1 MLTSQNPLS
10 MCLCL
15 KHMSNKTARRK
26 SFTKEKNISQE
37 IYIKLYLLLNFVSS
51 AKVYWSV
58 TSKENIKFNFCRIL
72 ASGGIILNDK
82 HLPPKYYIHID
93 NFFIITVK
101 DNTEVKTYHHIFVC
115 LSKQNLQQVIYQWDF
130 LLLLILWGCSNQALL
145 NITVKLDQDLKSPST
160 FPKLDLFNK
169 KTHQEEGFFIKPRC
183 YWKKKI
189 KYYSVFLFDPP
200 QFLSNTTQ
208 ISPRFWQK
216 PDSLFYFFTA
226 CGRVGVIVFAS
237 LHLWVTKPIQSQ
249 DSVIHSQL

>member
-15 KHMSNKTARRK
+15 KHTSNKTARRK

-130 LLLLILWGCSNQALL
+130 LLLLILWGCSNQSLL
-145 NITVKLDQDLKSPST
+145 NITW
-160 FPKLDLFNK
+160 NWI
-169 KTHQEEGFFIKPRC
+169 KT
-183 YWKKKI
+183 W
-189 KYYSVFLFDPP
+189 
-200 QFLSNTTQ
+200 
-208 ISPRFWQK
+208 
-216 PDSLFYFFTA
+216 
-226 CGRVGVIVFAS
+226 S
-237 LHLWVTKPIQSQ
+237 LHP
-249 DSVIHSQL
+249 HSLN